1 MTGTDMSFKLNNY
14 SEEFIA
20 GQKIITG
27 FKSDI
32 LDLETKDFFLKIKP
46 GGIILFKRNIK
57 NPAQLK
63 KLTMDILEFFEK
75 NEIPKPFISI
85 DQEGGIVSRLKE
97 PEFREF
103 PSIETITDE
112 AGSKEHAFSMS
123 DFLKEFNINMNMAP
137 VLDVS
142 DLNPLS
148 IMKKRAFRG
157 NPQKV
162 SSLGTAMIKAYMEK
176 EIIPVAK
183 HFPGI
188 GNTTLDSHEVLP
200 EYENDLK
207 FMEKNDLYPFEQAV
221 KAGVPALMFSHILY
235 KNIDSLWPASLS
247 EKICRDIL
255 RKKLL
260 FDGIA
265 MTDDLDMNAVK
276 SDFETCAGQIIKA
289 DMDIALICNTFD
301 RTEKI
306 HSVFTREIL
315 KDNRSIL
322 KTAERIFKVKNRF
335 FA

>member
-1 MTGTDMSFKLNNY
+1 MSFLLKNY

-27 FKSDI
+27 FKSDT
-32 LDLETKDFFLKIKP
+32 LDFETKNFFLKIKP

-57 NPAQLK
+57 NPLQLK
-63 KLTMDILEFFEK
+63 NLILDILEFFEK
-75 NEIPKPFISI
+75 NKIPKPFISI
-85 DQEGGIVSRLKE
+85 DQEGGAVSRLKQ
-97 PEFREF
+97 PEFKEL
-103 PSIETITDE
+103 PSIETIKDN
-112 AGSKEHAFSMS
+112 AGSKKHACEMCEL
-123 DFLKEFNINMNMAP
+123 LKEFAINMNMAP
-137 VLDVS
+137 VLDIS

-148 IMKKRAFRG
+148 IMKERAFKG
-157 NPQKV
+157 NHERV
-162 SSLGTAMIKAYMEK
+162 SKLGTAMINAYMEK
-176 EIIPVAK
+176 GVIPVAK

-200 EYENDLK
+200 EYEKDLQ
-207 FMEKNDLYPFEQAV
+207 FMEKNDLFPFEQAV

-235 KNIDSLWPASLS
+235 KNIDNLWPASLS
-247 EKICRDIL
+247 EKICKNIL
-255 RKKLL
+255 REKLL
-260 FDGIA
+260 FDKIA